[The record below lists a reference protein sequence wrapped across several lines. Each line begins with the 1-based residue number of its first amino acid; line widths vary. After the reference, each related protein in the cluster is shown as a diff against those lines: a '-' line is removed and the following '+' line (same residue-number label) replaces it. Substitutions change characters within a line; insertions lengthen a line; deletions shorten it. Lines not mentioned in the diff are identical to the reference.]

1 MAATHTPSSI
11 LLRGGTILTHGD
23 KDHVV
28 PLWDTDLLV
37 RNGVI
42 TDIGKNISP
51 PSSDTEVID
60 CKGKII
66 SPGFVDT
73 HHHLWQTQLKGRH
86 AEQGLVSYMYTG
98 NMMSYAYSPDD
109 MYWGQL
115 SGCLE
120 AIHAGTTT
128 VLDHAHCA
136 YSPAHEAQ
144 PSKIAASAL
153 NATIDSGIRGIF
165 AYSIPMR
172 ISKWD
177 QSQCTPDQDLLPE
190 WALKQIAELA
200 ETHNQPGAVVE
211 IGMGFDFWFL
221 PQEMVLG
228 MLAKLRQSGLRVLTS
243 HAGCNAFMGLQSP
256 VPKFQ
261 SYKLLGAPYP
271 PPETAR
277 EMPFLLLSHCNGL
290 PQEDLSILASTG
302 TPISSTPG
310 TEAQMGMSYPVAL
323 DPALRN
329 QYGNTANV
337 SLGVDCH
344 SSEPSSMPQQARM
357 LLQLARVEKNARLLA
372 KGQFPSGDVT
382 GTSEDVFNLAT
393 IRGARCLGLDADVG
407 SIAPGKKADLL
418 VFNASA
424 SVGMLSAAEY
434 DPVVAIVRFSE
445 AADIDTVIVDGV
457 VRKRAGK
464 LLVTPV
470 GRHVT
475 ASQANI
481 RGTAAGE
488 AVSEAATVH
497 LEWTQ
502 IADRVRRS
510 QREIQ
515 SRIDGLSLDKARDM
529 MLSAYHTDLSRL
541 VDAR

>member
-1 MAATHTPSSI
+1 MAATHSPSSI
-11 LLRGGTILTHGD
+11 FLRGGTVLTHD
-23 KDHVV
+23 DHDHVV
-28 PLWDTDLLV
+28 PLRNTDLLV
-37 RNGVI
+37 CDGVI

-51 PSSDTEVID
+51 PSIDIEVID

-136 YSPAHEAQ
+136 YSPAH
-144 PSKIAASAL
+144 AASAL

-172 ISKWD
+172 MSKWD
-177 QSQCTPDQDLLPE
+177 QSQCIPDQDLLPE
-190 WALKQIAELA
+190 WALKQIADLA
-200 ETHNQPGAVVE
+200 QTHNQPGAMVE

-256 VPKFQ
+256 VPKLQ
-261 SYKLLGAPYP
+261 SYRLLGAPYP
-271 PPETAR
+271 PSETAR

-323 DPALRN
+323 DPALRH
-329 QYGNTANV
+329 QYGGRANV

-372 KGQFPSGDVT
+372 EGKFPSGDVT

-393 IRGARCLGLDADVG
+393 IRGARCLGLDADIG

-475 ASQANI
+475 ASQANV
-481 RGTAAGE
+481 RGTAAAE
-488 AVSEAATVH
+488 AVEGVSEAATVH
-497 LEWTQ
+497 LEWTE

>member
-1 MAATHTPSSI
+1 MAAMHSPSSI
-11 LLRGGTILTHGD
+11 LLQGGTVLTHD
-23 KDHVV
+23 DHDHVV
-28 PLWDTDLLV
+28 PLRDTDLLV
-37 RNGVI
+37 CDGVI
-42 TDIGKNISP
+42 TDIGNNISP
-51 PSSDTEVID
+51 LDSDTEVID

-109 MYWGQL
+109 IYWGQL

-136 YSPAHEAQ
+136 YSPAH
-144 PSKIAASAL
+144 AASAL

-177 QSQCTPDQDLLPE
+177 QSQCIPDQDLLPE

-200 ETHNQPGAVVE
+200 QTQNQPGAVVE

-271 PPETAR
+271 PSETAR

-329 QYGNTANV
+329 QDGGRANV

-344 SSEPSSMPQQARM
+344 SSEPSSIPQQARM

-372 KGQFPSGDVT
+372 EGQFPSGDVT

-393 IRGARCLGLDADVG
+393 IRGARCLGLDADIG

-475 ASQANI
+475 ASQAEV
-481 RGTAAGE
+481 RGTAAAE
-488 AVSEAATVH
+488 AVEGVSEAATVL
-497 LEWTQ
+497 LEWTE